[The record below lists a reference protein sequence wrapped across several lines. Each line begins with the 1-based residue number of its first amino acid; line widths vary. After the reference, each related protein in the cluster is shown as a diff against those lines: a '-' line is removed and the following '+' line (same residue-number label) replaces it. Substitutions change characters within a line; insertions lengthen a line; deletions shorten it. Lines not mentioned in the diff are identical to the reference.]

1 MGNLLFKKKRNFLE
15 EVKYMY
21 SSASYLD
28 KYGHHFMISIFTVLI
43 FFVIFSYFYIL
54 SKKEPIK
61 KNWDDL
67 RCNPSVIPF
76 AGFIME
82 PEHETVFQ
90 FTANNFSGCL
100 NDILASIVS
109 GFTDPISKTVS
120 TLTALF
126 NAVKQMLN
134 MVRSMV
140 DYVRTKFTNIFQG
153 IFNQI
158 GNILLPLNVIVIKLK
173 SLMSRIQG
181 IIAATF
187 FTVVNTWFTMKSAMG
202 AFVETMIIVL
212 SIYSAAVI
220 ILAGI
225 AVFIWGWIPAA
236 VAAFAAFIIPAIAF
250 TVITIWLSAIFETH
264 AYSVADSELG
274 CFDENTQLQLK
285 DGTFI
290 KIKDVNVG
298 DKLKNGSYITSK
310 FIVNA
315 KNIQMYNVDNIIVSN
330 SHYIKNKNNDW
341 VKVENYNK
349 AVKIDNYNKE
359 LIYCINTSNK
369 RISIENHIFLDWDD
383 FMDID
388 LLKLKNNKHLKKNDT
403 MKNIHKNLEGGL
415 DENTML
421 ELESGHVVSIKDI
434 EVNDVLKYGEI
445 VFAKVEIFG
454 DNLENI
460 KHINYNN
467 VTLTGVNIL
476 IKSNLGVKHSRNI
489 SGPLKKRNKLYH
501 LITNKGSFY
510 VNGLT
515 ILDYDSNLVEIL
527 DIHENKEKNMCI

>member
-1 MGNLLFKKKRNFLE
+1 MGNLLNKKERTFLE

-28 KYGHHFMISIFTVLI
+28 KYGHHFMISIATVLL
-43 FFVIFSYFYIL
+43 FFIVFSYFYIL
-54 SKKEPIK
+54 SKKAPIK
-61 KNWDDL
+61 DNWDNEK
-67 RCNPSVIPF
+67 CKPNVIPF
-76 AGFIME
+76 AGLIME
-82 PEHETVFQ
+82 PENMTQFQ
-90 FTANNFSGCL
+90 FTADNFSGCL
-100 NDILASIVS
+100 NEVLASIVS
-109 GFTDPISKTVS
+109 GFTDPLYKTTN
-120 TLTALF
+120 TLTNLF
-126 NAVKQMLN
+126 DAVKKMLN
-134 MVRSMV
+134 MVRNMM
-140 DYVRTKFTNIFQG
+140 DYIRTKFGSIFTG
-153 IFNQI
+153 LLNQI
-158 GNILLPLNVIVIKLK
+158 SGILLPINIVVIRLK
-173 SLMSRIQG
+173 RIMGKIQG
-181 IIAATF
+181 VIATSF
-187 FTVVNTWFTMKSAMG
+187 FTVASIWLSLKSAMG
-202 AFVETMIIVL
+202 AFVDVMIAAL
-212 SIYSAAVI
+212 SISAAAVVVLGVI
-220 ILAGI
+220 A
-225 AVFIWGWIPAA
+225 AFFHAWIPVA
-236 VAAFAAFIIPAIAF
+236 VGAFAVWIVPAIVF
-250 TVITIWLSAIFETH
+250 TVITIWLSSIFETH
-264 AYSVADSELG
+264 AFSVSDTELG
-274 CFDENTQLQLK
+274 CFDENTLLQLK

-476 IKSNLGVKHSRNI
+476 IKSDLGVKHSRNI
-489 SGPLKKRNKLYH
+489 SGSLKKRNKLYH